1 AFGPLSI
8 LVEYAPDAD
17 LPALV
22 EELFEG
28 NLTATAHI
36 GAGEDSPEL
45 RSLIKVLSEHAGRVL
60 FDGWPTGVAV
70 TPAMQH
76 GGPWPATSND
86 SSTSVGTAAISRFLR
101 GVAYQNT

>member
-1 AFGPLSI
+1 M
-8 LVEYAPDAD
+8 
-17 LPALV
+17 
-22 EELFEG
+22 
-28 NLTATAHI
+28 LT
-36 GAGEDSPEL
+36 G
-45 RSLIKVLSEHAGRVL
+45 HAGRVL

-101 GVAYQNT
+101 GVAYQGTPQALLPAPLQDANPWNVPQSFAPAGQSRRWGSANQTI